1 MIDLLKQLI
10 SFLMDTY
17 SVWSGTPKLNI
28 NFTKRKK
35 VKK

>member
-1 MIDLLKQLI
+1 MVDLLKQLI
-10 SFLMDTY
+10 SFLMDTF

-35 VKK
+35 